1 MEKLY
6 KFHPIF
12 ATIAIVLIMIILLAS
27 LVPKTELPTS
37 SWVQL
42 DKLVHFGMYGS
53 LSFFI
58 FKGFFVENS
67 VKALAIACILSFF
80 YGFIVEFLQYFLTT
94 TRMFD
99 VFDIFANG
107 IGTIISYLLV
117 KKFI

>member
-12 ATIAIVLIMIILLAS
+12 ASTAIVLSLIILYAS
-27 LVPKTELPTS
+27 LLPKTELPS
-37 SWVQL
+37 SSIFQL

-58 FKGFFVENS
+58 FKGFFVKNS
-67 VKALAIACILSFF
+67 LKALALACILSFS